1 MTKSFRNL
9 FLLLAQCSVMVTALT
24 GCEQK
29 TTEPGGDVPEVQ
41 GDYRRGVW
49 EETTYKNDYL
59 GLTFPLPE
67 GYKIVGEREILRLM
81 SLDRRQFE
89 NKEEQD
95 KEVAKKTLIFDFVI
109 GDETTDSGMPMV
121 QLMAENLK
129 ASGEEELSALDY
141 AKKLS
146 EQLLTQENNPN
157 GYVIDVPAD
166 HSFAGGDWTILTTVM
181 EKKELAQWYL
191 VQRQGDYIISF
202 VCTFPPD
209 RQADIENFLQSV
221 EAL

>member
-1 MTKSFRNL
+1 MIKSLRSL
-9 FLLLAQCSVMVTALT
+9 FLLLALCGVIVAALT
-24 GCEQK
+24 GCGQK
-29 TTEPGGDVPEVQ
+29 NTESSSDAPEVQ
-41 GDYRRGVW
+41 GNYRRGVW
-49 EETTYKNDYL
+49 ENTTYKNDYL

-95 KEVAKKTLIFDFVI
+95 KEVAKKTLIFDFII
-109 GDETTDSGMPMV
+109 GDEAADSGMPMV

-129 ASGEEELSALDY
+129 ASGEEGLSALGY
-141 AKKLS
+141 AQKLS
-146 EQLLTQENNPN
+146 EHLLTQENNPN
-157 GYVIDVPAD
+157 GYVINEPAD
-166 HSFAGGDWTILTTVM
+166 HSFAGGDWTILTTLM

-191 VQRQGDYIISF
+191 VQAQGDYIVSF

-209 RQADIENFLQSV
+209 RQADVENFLQSV